1 MATVIRKKRRKVK
14 IRTVNK
20 CKNCGKFAE
29 KK

>member
-1 MATVIRKKRRKVK
+1 MATAIRKKRRKVK

-20 CKNCGKFAE
+20 CKNCGKFA

>member
-1 MATVIRKKRRKVK
+1 MATAIRKKRRKVK